1 MHATVQVMQAAKNRP
16 KCRLR
21 CRPLMSTRRPSAIST
36 LLFSVLM
43 LTICTC
49 VLHREVLFGGAI
61 YHMDDAADNYY
72 PARVAFRRALS
83 EGTLPSW
90 EPTTMSGW
98 PLLADPYYGYF
109 YPPNVLFYLGQRS
122 GEPASGMAAGVPA
135 GLGLSAALHMWIG
148 GLGMLWLLRRR
159 ISWSAALFGALAFA
173 LSSFQVVRIRHI
185 IFVQAVAWLPWLLW
199 SIEHFLQT
207 RQRKSLAA
215 AALCSGLL
223 LLAGAHSLLHFLLF
237 PVIVYAVGRLLT
249 FAWQKPSRD
258 RLRYLLIQTGSLALA
273 AIVGALFGAIALFP
287 TLMQMPLTGRAL
299 GTDYDFASTYA
310 WPVWKYWQT
319 LVMPDLFGRG
329 EWRGEP
335 WVGKWNHWE
344 IAGYYQ
350 GVASLLLAVP
360 GALLGVWRW
369 KVGSD
374 FPSSEPERASDRLVG
389 LERPLLLLLSIA
401 SLLIALGDGGP
412 LHKLLFRYFPLYAA
426 LRCPSR
432 SLSILVITVPILG
445 SFGAELLLSGPRKQT
460 LRRLLLGGLVALL
473 VIVGGW
479 LYRGQLVKLATV
491 APLAKQ
497 LALQAKAH
505 ATVPVTFV
513 CALLLLRLFGRL
525 TGAIPL
531 VLLSLLTIA
540 DQLPIDRGYLHP
552 QPVDYAY
559 GTERFASVN
568 WLLEQQSP
576 SVKLS
581 NSPPLYDRFVS
592 DPRGPFRLL
601 AVGETIGRPSASGYG
616 SIQLWR
622 YSHLLYILNHG
633 TVYPHQRLKEDLAAA
648 MLWRLDSPL
657 VDMLNVRYLIG
668 TTSPGPRWVQRFRP
682 ELGSKPSARFEAYWD
697 AQLAVFENTQV
708 MPRAFVAYQAKLAKT
723 QADEASLVA
732 RPDFDPHREIIL
744 GQPSK
749 SSASTQAPTVENQG
763 RAHSAAQIV
772 EYQRHHI
779 ELSAEA
785 LAPGVLVLADAYHP
799 DWIVRVDGQEQPLYP
814 VNLALRGV
822 ALSPG
827 SHRIELHY
835 RDRGLRVGALLSLL
849 GLLGWLGLLYFGVR
863 KDRETVHV

>member
-1 MHATVQVMQAAKNRP
+1 
-16 KCRLR
+16 
-21 CRPLMSTRRPSAIST
+21 MSSRRPSAIYT
-36 LLFSVLM
+36 LLFSVLL

-72 PARVAFRRALS
+72 PARVAFKRALT
-83 EGTLPSW
+83 ERTLPSW
-90 EPTTMSGW
+90 ENTTMSGW
-98 PLLADPYYGYF
+98 PLVADPYYGYF
-109 YPPNVLFYLGQRS
+109 YPPNAVFYFGQRS
-122 GEPASGMAAGVPA
+122 GEPPSGISAGVPA

-159 ISWSAALFGALAFA
+159 VSWSAALFGALAFA

-199 SIEHFLQT
+199 SIEYFLQT
-207 RQRKSLAA
+207 GKRKSLAA

-249 FAWQKPSRD
+249 FAWQRPPGQ
-258 RLRYLLIQTGSLALA
+258 RLRYLLIQTGSLAMA
-273 AIVGALFGAIALFP
+273 ATVGALLGAIALFP
-287 TLMQMPLTGRAL
+287 TLLQMPLTGRAL
-299 GTDYDFASTYA
+299 GTDYYFASTYA
-310 WPVWKYWQT
+310 WPAWKYWQT

-350 GVASLLLAVP
+350 GVAALMLAIPGSILAVWRRKSVESSDET
-360 GALLGVWRW
+360 GADGVLSH
-369 KVGSD
+369 VQ
-374 FPSSEPERASDRLVG
+374 G
-389 LERPLLLLLSIA
+389 LERPLLLLLSFA
-401 SLLIALGDGGP
+401 ALVIALGDGGP
-412 LHKLLFRYFPLYAA
+412 LHPLLFRYFPLYAA

-445 SFGAELLLSGPRKQT
+445 SVGAELLLAGSHKQT
-460 LRRLLLGGLVALL
+460 LRRMLLGGLAVVAI
-473 VIVGGW
+473 IVAGV

-497 LALQAKAH
+497 LALLAKAH
-505 ATVPVTFV
+505 ATLPVTLV
-513 CALLLLRLFGRL
+513 AALLAVRLLGGL
-525 TGAIPL
+525 TGAMPL
-531 VLLSLLTIA
+531 VLLSLVTIA

-552 QPVDYAY
+552 QPIDYAY
-559 GTERFASVN
+559 GTERFAAVQ
-568 WLLEQQSP
+568 WLLDRQTPAELP
-576 SVKLS
+576 KD
-581 NSPPLYDRFVS
+581 SPPLYDRFVS

-648 MLWRLDSPL
+648 MLWRLDSPI

-668 TTSPGPRWVQRFRP
+668 TTSPGPHWMQRFRP
-682 ELGSKPSARFEAYWD
+682 DSGQPPSARFEAYWD
-697 AQLAVFENTQV
+697 SQLSVFENTKV

-723 QADEASLVA
+723 QADEAALVA
-732 RPDFDPHREIIL
+732 KSDFDPHREIIL

-749 SSASTQAPTVENQG
+749 PSLGTQPPIVENQG
-763 RAHSAAQIV
+763 RAHSSAQIV
-772 EYQRHHI
+772 EYHRHRI
-779 ELSAEA
+779 VLSAEA
-785 LAPGVLVLADAYHP
+785 LAPGVLVLADSYHP
-799 DWIVRVDGQEQPLYP
+799 DWSVHVDGQPQPLYP

-827 SHRIELHY
+827 THRIELHY
-835 RDRGLRVGALLSLL
+835 RDRGLRLGVMLSLL
-849 GLLGWLGLLYFGVR
+849 GCLGWLLLLYFGAR
-863 KDRETVHV
+863 KDREKVHV